1 MFTES
6 GDGVEVT
13 PPQGGVAWRVGRFLD
28 SHPADP
34 LTVIVRSLTIKGL
47 AWLEPRCR
55 DRPVCVVIGRWRPS
69 QFSKAAAAD
78 RTRAV
83 ALLSR
88 TNVVIRAWDPEREPP
103 VLVNARA
110 WVAHTEDGPSVL
122 LCSADLTYKG
132 LHANWE
138 VAASVA
144 DGDRRQVADQIAAI
158 AAQAEDCKDALLP
171 LVAGVDYRQGGTGPP
186 AASPATSGTPT
197 RPAEGAAERIEA
209 FLDAYP
215 RRSVTV
221 AVGYASVSGLVW
233 LSERVADRPVMVV
246 IGNAQHRR
254 FRNADAGD
262 RVAALAFLRRPDV
275 QVRNWYR
282 KHSNPSEAHLKAWI
296 VDGAPPA
303 VLTGSANLT
312 SAGLFNNRE
321 VMAEIHGPDSETAI
335 ATVADLIA
343 DAWDYKHKLI
353 DVIDQ
358 PRAEQDTTEQS
369 SRPVSTR
376 PDNMGQGPQQPR
388 PAGGNKSQRRGCLLT
403 LVIYTALLAATLL
416 AVAAT

>member
-13 PPQGGVAWRVGRFLD
+13 PPQRGVAWRVGRFLD
-28 SHPADP
+28 SHPSDP
-34 LTVIVRSLTIKGL
+34 LTISVRSLTIKGL

-55 DRPVCVVIGRWRPS
+55 DRPVRIVIGRWRPP

-78 RTRAV
+78 RTKAV

-88 TNVVIRAWDPEREPP
+88 TDVVIRAWDPEREPP

-186 AASPATSGTPT
+186 VARPTTSGTPT
-197 RPAEGAAERIEA
+197 RPAGGVAERIEA

-282 KHSNPSEAHLKAWI
+282 RHGNPAEAHLKAWI
-296 VDGAPPA
+296 VDGAPPT

-321 VMAEIHGPDSETAI
+321 VMAEIHGPDSETVI
-335 ATVADLIA
+335 ATVSDLVA

-353 DVIDQ
+353 EVIDQ
-358 PRAEQDTTEQS
+358 PRAEHEDTTEQS

-376 PDNMGQGPQQPR
+376 PDSMGPQQPR
-388 PAGGNKSQRRGCLLT
+388 PTGGNKGQRRGCLLT
-403 LVIYTALLAATLL
+403 LVVYTALLAGTLL
-416 AVAAT
+416 AVAVT

>member
-1 MFTES
+1 MFTER
-6 GDGVEVT
+6 GDGAEVT
-13 PPQGGVAWRVGRFLD
+13 PPQGGVAWRIGRFLK

-34 LTVIVRSLTIKGL
+34 LTVIVRSLTVKGL
-47 AWLEPRCR
+47 AWLEPQCR
-55 DRPVCVVIGRWRPS
+55 GRSVCIVIGRWRPS

-78 RTRAV
+78 RTKAV

-88 TNVVIRAWDPEREPP
+88 TDVVIRAWDPEREPP

-110 WVAHTEDGPSVL
+110 WVAHTENGPSVL
-122 LCSADLTYKG
+122 LCSADLTDKG

-138 VAASVA
+138 VAAVVA
-144 DGDRRQVADQIAAI
+144 DGDCRQVADQIAAI

-171 LVAGVDYRQGGTGPP
+171 LVADGDYRQGGDGPP
-186 AASPATSGTPT
+186 AASPTTSGTPT
-197 RPAEGAAERIEA
+197 RPPGGVAERIEA

-215 RRSVTV
+215 HRSVTV

-254 FRNADAGD
+254 FRNAAAGD
-262 RVAALAFLRRPDV
+262 RVAALAFLNRPDV

-282 KHSNPSEAHLKAWI
+282 RHGTPAEAHLKAWI
-296 VDGAPPA
+296 VDGAPPP

-321 VMAEIHGPDSETAI
+321 VMAEIHGPDSETVI
-335 ATVADLIA
+335 AKVADLVA

-353 DVIDQ
+353 EVIGQ
-358 PRAEQDTTEQS
+358 PRAEHEDTTEQS

-376 PDNMGQGPQQPR
+376 PDTIGPQQPR
-388 PAGGNKSQRRGCLLT
+388 PAGGNKGQRRGCLLS
-403 LVIYTALLAATLL
+403 LVVYTALFAGTLL
-416 AVAAT
+416 AVVAT

>member
-1 MFTES
+1 MFTERD
-6 GDGVEVT
+6 DGVEVT
-13 PPQGGVAWRVGRFLD
+13 PPQSGVAWRIRRFLE

-34 LTVIVRSLTIKGL
+34 LTVVVRSLTIKGL

-55 DRPVCVVIGRWRPS
+55 DRPVRIVIGRWRPS
-69 QFSKAAAAD
+69 QFRRAAAAD

-88 TNVVIRAWDPEREPP
+88 TDVAVRAWDPEREPP

-122 LCSADLTYKG
+122 LCSADLTDKG

-138 VAASVA
+138 LAAAAA
-144 DGDRRQVADQIAAI
+144 DGDRRQVANQIEAI
-158 AAQAEDCKDALLP
+158 AAQAEDCKDTLLP
-171 LVAGVDYRQGGTGPP
+171 LISGGNRRQGGDGPP
-186 AASPATSGTPT
+186 AASPTTSGTPT
-197 RPAEGAAERIEA
+197 RPAGGVAERIEA
-209 FLDAYP
+209 FLRAYP

-221 AVGYASVSGLVW
+221 AVGYASVSGLAW
-233 LSERVADRPVMVV
+233 LSEHVTDRPVMVV

-254 FRNADAGD
+254 SRNADAAD
-262 RVAALAFLRRPDV
+262 HVAALAFLRRPDV

-282 KHSNPSEAHLKAWI
+282 RHGTPAEAHLKAWI

-321 VMAEIHGPDSETAI
+321 VMAQIHGPDSETVI
-335 ATVADLIA
+335 AAVGDLVA
-343 DAWDYKHKLI
+343 DAWDYKQKLI
-353 DVIDQ
+353 EVIEQ
-358 PRAEQDTTEQS
+358 PRSEHDNTRQS
-369 SRPVSTR
+369 NGPVSTR
-376 PDNMGQGPQQPR
+376 PDEMGQGQQQPR
-388 PAGGNKSQRRGCLLT
+388 PAGGDNGQRRGCLLP
-403 LVIYTALLAATLL
+403 LVVYTALLGGTLL
-416 AVAAT
+416 AVVAT

>member
-6 GDGVEVT
+6 GDGAEVT
-13 PPQGGVAWRVGRFLD
+13 PPQSGVAWRIRRFLKI
-28 SHPADP
+28 HPADP
-34 LTVIVRSLTIKGL
+34 LTIIVRSLTIKGL
-47 AWLEPRCR
+47 AWLEPQCR
-55 DRPVCVVIGRWRPS
+55 DRPVRIVIGRWRPS
-69 QFSKAAAAD
+69 QFRLAATAD
-78 RTRAV
+78 RTKAV

-88 TNVVIRAWDPEREPP
+88 TDVVIRAWDPEREPP

-122 LCSADLTYKG
+122 LCSADLTDKG

-158 AAQAEDCKDALLP
+158 AAQAEDCKDTLLP

-186 AASPATSGTPT
+186 AARPTTSGTPT

-215 RRSVTV
+215 HRSVTV
-221 AVGYASVSGLVW
+221 AVGYASVSGLAW

-262 RVAALAFLRRPDV
+262 RVAALAFLHRPDV

-282 KHSNPSEAHLKAWI
+282 RHGNPAEAHLKAWI

-303 VLTGSANLT
+303 VLSGSANLT
-312 SAGLFNNRE
+312 TAGLFNNRE
-321 VMAEIHGPDSETAI
+321 VMAEIHGPDSETVI
-335 ATVADLIA
+335 AAVGDLVA
-343 DAWDYKHKLI
+343 DAWDYKQKLI
-353 DVIDQ
+353 EVIGQ
-358 PRAEQDTTEQS
+358 PRAERDNSERS
-369 SRPVSTR
+369 SGPVSTR
-376 PDNMGQGPQQPR
+376 PDTMGQQQPR
-388 PAGGNKSQRRGCLLT
+388 PAEGDNGQRRGCLLS
-403 LVIYTALLAATLL
+403 LVVYTALLGATLL
-416 AVAAT
+416 AVVAT

>member
-1 MFTES
+1 MFTERS
-6 GDGVEVT
+6 DGVEVT
-13 PPQGGVAWRVGRFLD
+13 PPQRGVAWRVGRFLD

-34 LTVIVRSLTIKGL
+34 LTIIVRSLTIKGL
-47 AWLEPRCR
+47 AWLGPQCR
-55 DRPVCVVIGRWRPS
+55 DRPVRIVIGRWRPP

-78 RTRAV
+78 RTKAV

-88 TNVVIRAWDPEREPP
+88 TDVVIRAWDPEREPP

-158 AAQAEDCKDALLP
+158 ATQAEDCKDTLLP

-186 AASPATSGTPT
+186 AARPTTSGTPT
-197 RPAEGAAERIEA
+197 RPAGGVAERIEA

-233 LSERVADRPVMVV
+233 LSERVARPPNTTDPEHPSNPANTYPSATAH
-246 IGNAQHRR
+246 GSPKPASHRR
-254 FRNADAGD
+254 SDQWAIRMINA
-262 RVAALAFLRRPDV
+262 AAESV
-275 QVRNWYR
+275 
-282 KHSNPSEAHLKAWI
+282 
-296 VDGAPPA
+296 
-303 VLTGSANLT
+303 
-312 SAGLFNNRE
+312 
-321 VMAEIHGPDSETAI
+321 I
-335 ATVADLIA
+335 ATLKKELVNRS
-343 DAWDYKHKLI
+343 DYHI
-353 DVIDQ
+353 
-358 PRAEQDTTEQS
+358 PTGPTRHPDTQNS
-369 SRPVSTR
+369 
-376 PDNMGQGPQQPR
+376 
-388 PAGGNKSQRRGCLLT
+388 
-403 LVIYTALLAATLL
+403 
-416 AVAAT
+416 